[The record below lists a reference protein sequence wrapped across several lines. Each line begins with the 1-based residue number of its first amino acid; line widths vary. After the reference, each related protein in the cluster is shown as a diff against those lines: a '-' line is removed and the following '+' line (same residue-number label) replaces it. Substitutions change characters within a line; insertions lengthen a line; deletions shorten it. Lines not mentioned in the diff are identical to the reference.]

1 MIKKIFGVLKGILT
15 VALLCVLIVVIV
27 QKFSNNKIN
36 IGGYYIL
43 LNIKKHWKIN
53 KLYTCTVKLNI

>member
-36 IGGYYIL
+36 IGDICPQYISI
-43 LNIKKHWKIN
+43 IKHYV
-53 KLYTCTVKLNI
+53 LHDHVLQHV